1 MEEKKTNEEDD
12 VPFISQQQEK
22 NEGNPL
28 KDKRFLELTNVV
40 IILLSL
46 CVQLFKRMNLIK
58 KSMI

>member
-28 KDKRFLELTNVV
+28 RDKRFLELTNV
-40 IILLSL
+40 I
-46 CVQLFKRMNLIK
+46 FRLINIYDHFSK
-58 KSMI
+58 G